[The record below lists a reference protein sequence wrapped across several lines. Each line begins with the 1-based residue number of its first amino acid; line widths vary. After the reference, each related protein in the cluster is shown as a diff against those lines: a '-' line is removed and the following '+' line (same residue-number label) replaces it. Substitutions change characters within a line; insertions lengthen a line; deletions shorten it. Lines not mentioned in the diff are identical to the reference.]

1 MALPL
6 PPTAIATA
14 TAAPTVVYASGANL
28 HAFPPGSSPKAECSK
43 PTGLIRKLAL
53 SADGTI
59 AVSAGDDKT
68 LHVWD
73 VKAGEI
79 TLRSTR
85 NTLKRVACLSFTP
98 ANDILV
104 TDKVGD
110 VFLYPLEP
118 REAGERAQ
126 GFKEQADPSLNPDA
140 DFLLGH
146 VSTVSQHALTHDGK
160 RIITADRDEHIRVS
174 HFPKSYVID
183 KYLWGSE
190 GFVSAIHVPESQPNV
205 VIAGGGEPTLQVF
218 DWTTGALLRRV
229 DIFPAALD
237 YRRVRPSPRKI
248 KNKKRAEALAAA
260 AKNGPAASDD
270 PRDPGFCVA
279 TTGMMFPTGPNI
291 CIEKIDTVVVGGK
304 TVVVFFAEGCT
315 AVHTFVLPE
324 SEGEVTVHS
333 FPVSHPVLSFAR
345 VPGSTSQLVL
355 TLDATY
361 GKKEAEEGLPA
372 QMFTT
377 VEIAADGQMSDAS
390 VSNAKLLAALAAP
403 LSPTTAPS
411 TITGLNLYPNLGL
424 FPRWPGFEEDEELAG
439 DSGAATPSEYEGM
452 APKQLGRLKAQGV
465 DVSEYLSKKRRK
477 GKDGEAQSVTPTESK
492 A

>member
-1 MALPL
+1 MLPL

-14 TAAPTVVYASGANL
+14 SAASTVIYASGANL
-28 HAFPPGSSPKAECSK
+28 HAFPAASSKAEGSN
-43 PTGLIRKLAL
+43 TGLIRKLAL
-53 SADGTI
+53 SADGTV

-68 LHVWD
+68 LRVWD
-73 VKAGEI
+73 VNGEI

-85 NTLKRVACLSFTP
+85 YTLKRVACMSFTK

-146 VSTVSQHALTHDGK
+146 VSTVSQHVLTHDGK

-174 HFPKSYVID
+174 RFPKSYVID

-190 GFVSAIHVPESQPNV
+190 GFVSAIHVPESEPNIV
-205 VIAGGGEPTLQVF
+205 VAGGGEPTLQIF
-218 DWTTGALLRRV
+218 DWTAGALLRRV
-229 DIFPAALD
+229 EIFPAALD

-248 KNKKRAEALAAA
+248 KNKKRAEAVAAA
-260 AKNGPAASDD
+260 AKNGPAPSDD

-279 TTGMMFPTGPNI
+279 GAGMMFPTGPNI
-291 CIEKIDTVVVGGK
+291 CIEKIDSVVVDGK
-304 TVVVFFAEGCT
+304 TVIVFFAEGCT
-315 AVHTFVLPE
+315 AVHAFVLPE
-324 SEGEVTVHS
+324 GDGEVTVHS
-333 FPVSHPVLSFAR
+333 FPVSHPVLGFSR
-345 VPGSTSQLVL
+345 VPGSTNQLVL
-355 TLDATY
+355 TVDATY
-361 GKKEAEEGLPA
+361 GKKEAEEGLA
-372 QMFTT
+372 NQMFAII
-377 VEIAADGQMSDAS
+377 EIDADGQMGDAS
-390 VSNAKLLAALAAP
+390 ASNAELLATLAAP
-403 LSPTTAPS
+403 IIPTTAPG
-411 TITGLNLYPNLGL
+411 TIAGLNLYPNLGL

-439 DSGAATPSEYEGM
+439 DSGAATPTPSEYEGM

-477 GKDGEAQSVTPTESK
+477 GKDGEAQSVTPSLEVK
-492 A
+492 P